1 MNIDLIQAQSVANQL
16 ARYTLQRFTAGPSTG
31 SIVGLYF
38 GPAHTGTETASW
50 YLQVGCSWR
59 VEGADGL
66 LLACST
72 DDNAAGGALQTGL
85 DALCGHTI
93 ASVAIVPPASDLLI
107 EFEGGPRLIAFAD
120 NLQEGRLCWYL
131 SDLRGGTLSVEPAGR
146 IRYQAPT
153 QA

>member
-16 ARYTLQRFTAGPSTG
+16 ARFALQRFTAGPSTG

-38 GPAHTGTETASW
+38 GEAHTVVENPAW

-72 DDNAAGGALQTGL
+72 DDNVAGGALHTGL
-85 DALCGHTI
+85 DALCGHAI
-93 ASVAIVPPASDLLI
+93 DSVAIVPPAFDLLI
-107 EFEGGPRLIAFAD
+107 HFERGQRLIAFAD

-131 SDLRGGTLSVEPAGR
+131 SDPRGGTLSVEPAGR
-146 IRYQAPT
+146 LCYEAPT
-153 QA
+153 HP